1 MDITKDTNRL
11 ITLLIIGAITGM
23 IGGTVMAMYTM
34 LATAT
39 YLGMGFFT
47 PLYAI
52 ASPLVGQQVLLT
64 SLHQGHFYFALGP
77 ALFGLIIHMVWS
89 ALYGMIFGLIAYGIH
104 LKGAAVVI
112 SGLAYGVLVMLF
124 MSFIMIPIIGALN
137 LLYML
142 GWLSFTFAHLL
153 FGFVL
158 GLWPV
163 LRPQDFTTLEGQQ
176 VRRVA

>member
-1 MDITKDTNRL
+1 MDTTKVTNRL
-11 ITLLIIGAITGM
+11 ITLLVMGAITGM
-23 IGGTVMAMYTM
+23 IGGAIMAMYTM
-34 LATAT
+34 IATAT

-52 ASPLVGQQVLLT
+52 ASPLVGQQVLMT

-77 ALFGLIIHMVWS
+77 ALLGLIIHMMWS

-104 LKGAAVVI
+104 LKGAIAVI
-112 SGLAYGVLVMLF
+112 SGLVYGVLVMVF
-124 MSFIMIPIIGALN
+124 MSFIMVPIIGAPN
-137 LLYML
+137 LLHML
-142 GWLSFTFAHLL
+142 GWPSFTFAHLL